1 MEMKNR
7 PWGRSNHSMK
17 FRNKLLII
25 KTMLK
30 KIYDFTSRFAKKVI
44 EMETYNYWYSKAMQ
58 SKVFVLEYKQAN
70 ITARYLYTG

>member
-1 MEMKNR
+1 
-7 PWGRSNHSMK
+7 MK

-25 KTMLK
+25 ETMLK

-44 EMETYNYWYSKAMQ
+44 EMDTYNYWYSKTMQ